1 MTEFSKYT
9 DVDVY
14 CKATECGIGDKLY
27 CSSLIGDLQEAA
39 ERSSNSIGYG
49 TDFLKENQICW
60 IILKMR
66 LSFTELPSW
75 HETFRIRT
83 WATSIEKI
91 YYGRDFEIYSSDGR
105 LIGMATSTWILA
117 DWNTHRP
124 VIAGKRPE
132 LPPPVI
138 QDPRL
143 AFGESCP
150 KIVFPSRNDIAS
162 ETDKPVIIKYADYTE
177 LDRNRH
183 VNNSRYTA
191 WAYDALYKCGYDVS
205 LIEDLVINY
214 NSEVKSGEKVELFIS
229 KNDGKITVFG
239 YKNIDT
245 KVFACE
251 MTLMQPVS

>member
-1 MTEFSKYT
+1 MSEICKYN

-39 ERSSNSIGYG
+39 ERSSNAVGYG
-49 TDFLKENQICW
+49 TSFLKDNSICW

-66 LSFTELPSW
+66 LHFSELPNW

-83 WATSIEKI
+83 WSNYLDKI
-91 YYGRDFEIYSSDGR
+91 YYGRDFEIYSSDNR
-105 LIGMATSTWILA
+105 LIGQASSAWILA

-124 VIAGKRPE
+124 VIASKRPE
-132 LPPPVI
+132 LPPPTI

-143 AFGESCP
+143 VFGEKCP
-150 KIVFPSRNDIAS
+150 KIFFPTRNDIAD
-162 ETDKPVIIKYADYTE
+162 ETTKPVIIKYADYTE

-191 WAYDALYKCGYDVS
+191 WAYDALFKCGYDVS

-214 NSEVKSGEKVELFIS
+214 NSEVRAGEKVELFITQNTEKVS
-229 KNDGKITVFG
+229 VFG

-251 MTLMQPVS
+251 LTLRQA

>member
-1 MTEFSKYT
+1 MSELAKYT
-9 DVDVY
+9 DMEVY

-39 ERSSNSIGYG
+39 ERSSNYLGYG

-66 LSFTELPSW
+66 LHFTELPSW

-83 WATSIEKI
+83 WATELDKF
-91 YYGRDFEIYSSDGR
+91 YYGRDFEIYSSDDR
-105 LIGMATSTWILA
+105 LIGQATSTWILA

-124 VIAGKRPE
+124 VIASKRPE

-143 AFGESCP
+143 VFGENCP
-150 KIVFPSRNDIAS
+150 KIRFPARNDIAGES
-162 ETDKPVIIKYADYTE
+162 DKPVIIKYADFNG

-191 WAYDALYKCGYDVS
+191 WAYDALFKYGYDVS
-205 LIEDLVINY
+205 LVEDLVINY
-214 NSEVKSGEKVELFIS
+214 NSEVKAGEKVELFIC
-229 KNDGKITVFG
+229 KDGDKLTVFG

-245 KVFACE
+245 KVFAAE
-251 MTLMQPVS
+251 LTMRKA

>member
-1 MTEFSKYT
+1 MSDPAKYT
-9 DVDVY
+9 DMEVY

-39 ERSSNSIGYG
+39 ERSSNSLGYG

-66 LSFTELPSW
+66 LHFTELPSW
-75 HETFRIRT
+75 HDTFRIRT
-83 WATSIEKI
+83 WATELDKL
-91 YYGRDFEIYSSDGR
+91 YYGRDFEIYSSDDR
-105 LIGMATSTWILA
+105 LIGQATSTWILA

-124 VIAGKRPE
+124 VIASKRPE

-138 QDPRL
+138 QNSRL
-143 AFGESCP
+143 VFGENCP
-150 KIVFPSRNDIAS
+150 KLRFPARFEVAG
-162 ETDKPVIIKYADYTE
+162 ETEKPVIIKYADYTE

-191 WAYDALYKCGYDVS
+191 WAYDALFKNGYDVS
-205 LIEDLVINY
+205 LVEDLVINY
-214 NSEVKSGEKVELFIS
+214 NSEVKAGEKVELFIC
-229 KNDGKITVFG
+229 KNDNKISVFG

-245 KVFACE
+245 KVFAAE
-251 MTLMQPVS
+251 LTMRQG

>member
-1 MTEFSKYT
+1 MDQPNKYT
-9 DVDVY
+9 EMEVC

-66 LSFTELPSW
+66 LHFTELPSW

-83 WATSIEKI
+83 WANVIEKI
-91 YYGRDFEIYSSDGR
+91 YYGRDFEIYNSDNR
-105 LIGMATSTWILA
+105 LIGQATSTWILA

-124 VIAGKRPE
+124 VIAQKRPE
-132 LPPPVI
+132 LPPQAI
-138 QDPRL
+138 QDPKL
-143 AFGESCP
+143 VFGELCP
-150 KIVFPSRNDIAS
+150 RVVFPSRNDIAGD
-162 ETDKPVIIKYADYTE
+162 TKKPVIIKYADYNE

-191 WAYDALYKCGYDVS
+191 WAYDALFKNGYDVS

-214 NSEVKSGEKVELFIS
+214 NSEVKAGEKVELFIS
-229 KNDGKITVFG
+229 GNGDKVCVFG

-245 KVFACE
+245 KVFAVE
-251 MTLMQPVS
+251 LKLRQS

>member
-1 MTEFSKYT
+1 MAETGKYT
-9 DVDVY
+9 EMEVY

-39 ERSSNSIGYG
+39 ERSSNTIGYG
-49 TDFLKENQICW
+49 TSFLKEIDICW

-66 LSFTELPSW
+66 LHIDELPSW

-83 WATSIEKI
+83 WANSIEKF
-91 YYGRDFEIYSSDGR
+91 YYGRDFEIFNAEGR
-105 LIGMATSTWILA
+105 LIGQATSTWILA
-117 DWNTHRP
+117 DWNSHRP
-124 VIAGKRPE
+124 VIANKRPD

-138 QDPRL
+138 QDPRF

-150 KIVFPSRNDIAS
+150 KLAFPARIDIAG
-162 ETDKPVIIKYADYTE
+162 ETEKPVIIKYADYNE

-191 WAYDALYKCGYDVS
+191 WAYDALFKNGYDVS
-205 LIEDLVINY
+205 KIEDLVINY
-214 NSEVKSGEKVELFIS
+214 NSEVKAGEKVELFIS
-229 KNDGKITVFG
+229 SDGPKVSVFG

-245 KVFACE
+245 KVFAVE
-251 MTLMQPVS
+251 LTMRQ

>member
-1 MTEFSKYT
+1 MSDNSKYT
-9 DVDVY
+9 EMEVY

-39 ERSSNSIGYG
+39 ERSSNTLGYG
-49 TDFLKENQICW
+49 TDFLKENSICW

-66 LSFTELPSW
+66 LHFTELPSW

-83 WATSIEKI
+83 WATELDKF

-124 VIAGKRPE
+124 VIASKRPE
-132 LPPPVI
+132 LPPPCI
-138 QDPRL
+138 QDPRMV
-143 AFGESCP
+143 FGENCP
-150 KIVFPSRNDIAS
+150 KLRFPARNDIVGNS
-162 ETDKPVIIKYADYTE
+162 DKPVIIKYADYNE

-191 WAYDALYKCGYDVS
+191 WAYDALFKHGYDVS
-205 LIEDLVINY
+205 LVEDLVINY
-214 NSEVKSGEKVELFIS
+214 NSEVMAGEKVELFILEKDS
-229 KNDGKITVFG
+229 KVCVFG
-239 YKNIDT
+239 YKDFDT
-245 KVFACE
+245 KVFAAE
-251 MTLMQPVS
+251 LTMKQA